1 MGNEIVQTGVDELL
15 ALLSYTS
22 KIPLTEAAKK
32 LNVHIDVVQAW
43 VDFLVEER
51 IIGIEYK
58 FTTPYIYLNKSIE
71 TKVHSDI
78 GGGKAPDNADTLYF
92 KKEFWDKARSNN
104 IPSEKIEMLWKNH
117 LLQELELKKKY
128 FFFEAQQRK
137 LTNIEYLWKEYQNN
151 MLLT

>member
-1 MGNEIVQTGVDELL
+1 MGDEIIRTGVDELL
-15 ALLSYTS
+15 ALLNYTS

-51 IIGIEYK
+51 IVGIEYK

-71 TKVHSDI
+71 TNIHSESTKV
-78 GGGKAPDNADTLYF
+78 PDNADMTYF
-92 KKEFWDKARSNN
+92 KKAFWDKAKNNN
-104 IPSEKIEMLWKNH
+104 IPKDQIEMLWTNH

-137 LTNIEYLWKEYQNN
+137 LTNIDDLWKEYQNN
-151 MLLT
+151 LLIV